1 MGGGVVS
8 LLRPRVVCR
17 IGRLEQKPLQV
28 THFIETLTREDLHI
42 LMGLQRRRDQGVV
55 KIEYLLKRQGVAD
68 ELWV

>member
-1 MGGGVVS
+1 MVS

>member
-1 MGGGVVS
+1 VS